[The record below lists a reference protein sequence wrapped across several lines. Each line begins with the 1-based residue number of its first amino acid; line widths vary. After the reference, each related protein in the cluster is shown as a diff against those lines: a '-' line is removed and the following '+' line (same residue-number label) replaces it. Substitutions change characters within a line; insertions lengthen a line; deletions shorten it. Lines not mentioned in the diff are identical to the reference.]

1 MSSLAVLGCM
11 WGDEAKAKI
20 VDYLGDKAD
29 FVVRFQGGSNAGH
42 TIHNQGQKYVFH
54 SVPSGILYKQS
65 KCVIGPG
72 VVIDPFSLK
81 AEIDALKKLG
91 IAFEN
96 RLFIDER
103 APLVLPLHQIL
114 DSGTEDKLGKQK
126 IGTTRRGIGPAY
138 SDLASRVA
146 IRFGDLA
153 YPEWLEDRLLNLY
166 KFHNEKLSAAKLKS
180 LLKELAE
187 LYADLKDF
195 SAKTD
200 ELLYE
205 AYLSG
210 AFILFEGA
218 QGTLLDISFG
228 TYPYVTSS
236 NTIAGGISIG
246 TGLPPRML
254 DRTLGVYKAY
264 STRVGEGPFP
274 TELKNEIGDRI
285 RTQGNEFGSTTGRP
299 RRVGYFDAVAAA
311 YTARLNGLDA
321 IAVSLL
327 DVLSGISELKI
338 CTGYW
343 LGNKRLESF
352 PSHPLELSKVEPEYL
367 DCVPWDAD
375 ISGCKSLSR
384 LPKAARDYLDVIQ
397 DLVDRPIELV
407 SVGKDRNQTIK
418 IKSKK

>member
-72 VVIDPFSLK
+72 VVIAPFSLK

>member
-72 VVIDPFSLK
+72 VVIASFSLK

-264 STRVGEGPFP
+264 STRVGKGPFP

>member
-29 FVVRFQGGSNAGH
+29 YVVRFQGGSNAGH
-42 TIHNQGQKYVFH
+42 TIHNKGQKYVFH
-54 SVPSGILYKQS
+54 SVPSGILYEQTR
-65 KCVIGPG
+65 CVIGPG

-81 AEIDALKKLG
+81 AEIDALKVLG
-91 IAFEN
+91 ISFED
-96 RLFIDER
+96 RLYIDER
-103 APLVLPLHQIL
+103 APLVLPLHQSL
-114 DSGTEDKLGKQK
+114 DCGSEDRLGEQK

-146 IRFGDLA
+146 LRFGDLA
-153 YPEWLEDRLLNLY
+153 YPEWLASRLQNLY
-166 KFHNEKLSAAKLKS
+166 SFHGVDLPDT
-180 LLKELAE
+180 ELQQILRQLGE
-187 LYADLKDF
+187 LYDDLKAF

-200 ELLYE
+200 EILYD

-218 QGTLLDISFG
+218 QGTLLDLSFG

-254 DRTLGVYKAY
+254 DRSLGVYKAY

-274 TELKNEIGDRI
+274 TELFNQIGDQIRI
-285 RTQGNEFGSTTGRP
+285 RGNEFGSTTGRP

-311 YTARLNGLDA
+311 YTARLNGLDS

-327 DVLSGISELKI
+327 DVLSGVPELKI

-343 LGNKRLESF
+343 LGDQRLESF
-352 PSHPLELSKVEPEYL
+352 PSHPLELGKVQPEYL
-367 DCVPWDAD
+367 DCAPWDAD
-375 ISGCKSLSR
+375 ITECKSIAR
-384 LPKAARDYLDVIQ
+384 LPKAARDYLDIIQ

-418 IKSKK
+418 TTPKK